1 MPADGIRGG
10 NAETGKACALQSV
23 TPSDE
28 PSSGEE
34 QKRRKVGL
42 VLSGGGAKGVAHIG
56 VIKVLEEAG
65 IPARRMDYDYAERG
79 GTREAALRLGIDEHA
94 VVKSLVFDNG
104 KEGAERRAVMVL
116 MHGDERVS
124 LRKLERLSGIG
135 RLGPSSPDVARELT
149 GYLPGGICP
158 FGLKSPLPVF
168 MQETLDELAELFVNA
183 GRRGVVVAVSPGA
196 LDVVSPVRGDLV
208 SMSPRRV

>member
-1 MPADGIRGG
+1 MENGSEMPA
-10 NAETGKACALQSV
+10 AL
-23 TPSDE
+23 
-28 PSSGEE
+28 
-34 QKRRKVGL
+34 K
-42 VLSGGGAKGVAHIG
+42 I
-56 VIKVLEEAG
+56 LEEAG
-65 IPARRMDYDYAERG
+65 IPARRMDYDYAKRG

-104 KEGAERRAVMVL
+104 KAGAERRAVMVL

-135 RLGPSSPDVARELT
+135 RLAPSSPDVARELT